1 MVRISLGALL
11 SIRPLPVFIGGG
23 VSICVGVVLAPVCG
37 GRCWYVTVT
46 EKTSS
51 PLALSITAVDADTY
65 SQLSLRTVL
74 YTYDLG
80 LLSGVFGAGN
90 FLAKERRVAS
100 SVGVLLA

>member
-1 MVRISLGALL
+1 MCRGRESLVDAGPCVWWPLLVRDG
-11 SIRPLPVFIGGG
+11 
-23 VSICVGVVLAPVCG
+23 
-37 GRCWYVTVT
+37 T
-46 EKTSS
+46 EKKLTAR
-51 PLALSITAVDADTY
+51 PVYYTTAVDADTY